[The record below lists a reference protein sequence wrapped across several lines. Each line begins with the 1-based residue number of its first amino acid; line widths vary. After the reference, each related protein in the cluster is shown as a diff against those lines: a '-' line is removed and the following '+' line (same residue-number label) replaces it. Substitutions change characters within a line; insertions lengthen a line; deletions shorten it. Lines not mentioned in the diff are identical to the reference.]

1 VMEVWVVVA
10 VAIGVLVDGGDGGC
24 HSGGRG

>member
-1 VMEVWVVVA
+1 MEVWVVVA